1 MSNAPEVARYRE
13 AARYAVELRW
23 HAPRSWG
30 KRNLPHAGR
39 FYAWA
44 LFGSPRR
51 KIWTYSEAT
60 GVIGP
65 GGVETTELAI
75 LTSDVDPSVSEVQCG
90 ERFELSR
97 AGVENVAVAAHGH
110 VLERRTESD

>member
-1 MSNAPEVARYRE
+1 MPNAPDVARYRE
-13 AARYAVELRW
+13 AARYVVKLYWR
-23 HAPRSWG
+23 APRTWG
-30 KRNLPHAGR
+30 ERNLPKAGR

-51 KIWTYSEAT
+51 KLWTYAEAT

-75 LTSDVDPSVSEVQCG
+75 LAPEVDTNVPELQSG
-90 ERFELSR
+90 EPFELSR
-97 AGVENVAVAAHGH
+97 AGVEHLAVAARGR
-110 VLERRTESD
+110 VLERKVEST

>member
-23 HAPRSWG
+23 HAPRTWG
-30 KRNLPHAGR
+30 ERNLPHAGR

-44 LFGSPRR
+44 IFTSPKGSF
-51 KIWTYSEAT
+51 WSYAEAT
-60 GVIGP
+60 GAIAS

-75 LTSDVDPSVSEVQCG
+75 LASAPDITAPQLEVG
-90 ERFELSR
+90 EPFELSR
-97 AGVENVAVAAHGH
+97 AGVEHVAVAAH
-110 VLERRTESD
+110 